1 MGNIVDKI
9 KTVEDLEGN
18 LRKKFSLKLNPFPKS
33 GIANIS
39 DSDAVVGELVP
50 TSNEITEQ
58 IIRYM
63 KDALSNS
70 GQGLENKYLSLI
82 VRGDYGMGKTQTLM
96 YIKYLFSQLGNEKFR
111 PYVVYIDNPGVKLS
125 ELIGNI
131 LSQIGIENF
140 RRYLWDIF
148 RQYLEQ
154 EDKENDNK
162 LRKDIFLESINNL
175 KASNT
180 PTLFP
185 LDEDTSNTDDG
196 PLTWDQVSI
205 SYKYLLDKMLNGLHT
220 PEQKEAILIFK
231 NYLIKC
237 FAEKYEISSIAE
249 YFYDIVT
256 DNTSVTKS
264 WDQLITGNIKNIDKR
279 EVHLLKAIVE
289 ITKQYL
295 GATDFIILADEFEEI
310 AIGRLKDADL
320 DNYLRNL
327 RSLIDKEKNWC
338 AVFAMNG
345 DAYRKI
351 EKMSPPLASRM
362 GDRIIDLKPLDEPSC
377 IAMIQHY
384 LAIARVDANAPL
396 SLYPFEESAI
406 VSLLNTKEQKLQG
419 SPRFIIQSCYLLL
432 QRAAEELEE
441 GQTIDQVFVMKY
453 FSEKLK

>member
-1 MGNIVDKI
+1 MDNILDKI
-9 KTVEDLEGN
+9 KTVEDIEGN
-18 LRKKFSLKLNPFPKS
+18 LRKKFSLTLNPFPKS

-50 TSNEITEQ
+50 TSNEITEK

-70 GQGLENKYLSLI
+70 GQGSENKYLSLI

-154 EDKENDNK
+154 EDKENDNR

-220 PEQKEAILIFK
+220 PEQKVAIQIFK
-231 NYLIKC
+231 NYLVKC

-279 EVHLLKAIVE
+279 EVYLLKAIVE

-362 GDRIIDLKPLDEPSC
+362 GDRIIDLKPLDESSC
-377 IAMIQHY
+377 VAMIQHY
-384 LAIARVDANAPL
+384 LAIARVDPTTPL
-396 SLYPFEESAI
+396 SLYPFDNSA
-406 VSLLNTKEQKLQG
+406 VKSLLNTKEQTLQG

-432 QRAAEELEE
+432 QRAAEELNE
-441 GQTIDQVFVMKY
+441 GQTIDQAFVMKY
-453 FSEKLK
+453 LSEKLK